1 MKSQPGAFAALIKLL
16 EAPDFRS
23 KLLHARQNPK
33 GAVAQEILSVVVAF
47 VNAAAVK
54 VPWGHRERSA
64 EVHALIAG
72 QRAHGAAAIFYTCAP
87 DDVHQPLAV
96 RLSFPNQGPEERH
109 NDMLFPRG
117 QQREFL
123 AALRGQTTDERMAF
137 EPHMDEISLQKLAA
151 ANPVA
156 SVLTFAHLT
165 ESFRTDLLGYSSDRP
180 GNLSMLM
187 PGDDGVAEPEY
198 KRMRGVFGVC
208 TLNRDVKECNKRA
221 AMHEHGQAHSGGVSP
236 ALLADV
242 ASDDRLRQE
251 ALDALDTQVRG
262 ELELEFHAI
271 KVLQE
276 ELKVAARRDAAF
288 EIVEPKLTREEVVN
302 EYCRNQRKTRS
313 GLTAKQE
320 DEIWCEWL
328 KDNWDPEVMVQSQI
342 VIMNRH
348 THEHQATCAGA
359 GKDGK
364 GKGRW
369 MCRMCMPAGHDVER
383 TRCVELRAFVPNEA
397 PVDDVDLDVE
407 VAASDG
413 VVVRFYLHHDEE
425 EARRK
430 KAGLERREKDT
441 EERDAAAEDAEMED
455 TEADSETEVDT
466 DSDDMQLDDRE
477 EKDERSCWP
486 KHLDSKRYTP
496 IDLDGIPRGANRATL
511 RQALKRRK
519 NIELPEPTLFH
530 VVGGEEV
537 ETTLELAIGGE
548 EVPPGRVVHVEVR
561 QPIEYRCS
569 YCYPHNLLGKTDVT
583 QEEREDEI
591 RKEDNL
597 RDLYYYAYRPTPA
610 KAQGRRPTPAK
621 AHGRTDQRSLVVDI
635 RRRLLPTEDDMEY
648 KGTKNELAALVA
660 KVRNNEHTKWSE
672 EPIDE
677 AIKQIEKIDAP
688 GQRLYELLQRPEFR
702 VHRERLDEVKKDAE
716 HVSTCRKRI
725 SDRLAEPCERGGVDK
740 ATVDALL
747 QAPLDDTLRGWL
759 RKLLPPEDYD
769 CVGLDLAV
777 KLETGTDGRPGL
789 RLRRLLDAWG
799 SRAFVCRNGTAIRT
813 RTLSRHA
820 ARCRESDLD
829 ARRVAG
835 IIADWN
841 ITIALCTAGNAVPLT
856 LGAGS
861 ASKSTAMYSIKYMG
875 KDSVNISAAAT
886 VLHEAAK
893 KVHEHP
899 SSADDALTA
908 ERTSKHFCQHV
919 INHRLAA
926 LPLIAWLIAS

>member
-1 MKSQPGAFAALIKLL
+1 MFTYLDNRFAHCFTHLFQCANVCLRHAANQAVALRVKSQPGAFAALIKLL

-87 DDVHQPLAV
+87 DDVHQALAV
-96 RLSFPNQGPEERH
+96 RLSFPNPGPEERH
-109 NDMLFPRG
+109 DDMLFPRG

-137 EPHMDEISLQKLAA
+137 DPPMDEISLQKLAA

-165 ESFRTDLLGYSSDRP
+165 ESFRTDLLGYSSERP
-180 GNLSMLM
+180 SNLSMLM

-242 ASDDRLRQE
+242 ASNDALRQE

-369 MCRMCMPAGHDVER
+369 MCRMCAPWGHDVER
-383 TRCVELRAFVPNEA
+383 TRCVELRAFVPDEEPA
-397 PVDDVDLDVE
+397 QDVDMDQEAACGDGLVLQFYLCKLE
-407 VAASDG
+407 LKAAS
-413 VVVRFYLHHDEE
+413 
-425 EARRK
+425 
-430 KAGLERREKDT
+430 KDT
-441 EERDAAAEDAEMED
+441 EMED
-455 TEADSETEVDT
+455 VEAEHPCCPEHLGSE
-466 DSDDMQLDDRE
+466 
-477 EKDERSCWP
+477 
-486 KHLDSKRYTP
+486 RYTC
-496 IDLDGIPRGANRATL
+496 IKLDGIPRGANRATL
-511 RQALKRRK
+511 RQKLSQELKKRK
-519 NIELPEPTLFH
+519 VIELHRATLFH
-530 VVGGEEV
+530 VVGGAEV
-537 ETTLELAIGGE
+537 ETTLELALEGNE
-548 EVPPGRVVHVEVR
+548 LPPGRVVHVEVR

-569 YCYPHNLLGKTDVT
+569 YCYPHNLLGKIDVT

-597 RDLYYYAYRPTPA
+597 RDLYYHAYRPTPA
-610 KAQGRRPTPAK
+610 KADVI
-621 AHGRTDQRSLVVDI
+621 TDQRSLVVDI
-635 RRRLLPTEDDMEY
+635 RRRLLPTNDDMDY

-660 KVRNNEHTKWSE
+660 KVRNNEHTEWREK
-672 EPIDE
+672 PIDE
-677 AIKQIEKIDAP
+677 AIDQMELIDAP
-688 GQRLYELLQRPEFR
+688 GQRLNELLQRPEFR
-702 VHRERLDEVKKDAE
+702 VHRKRLDEVIQDAN
-716 HVSTCRKRI
+716 HVSKCKKRI
-725 SDRLAEPCERGGVDK
+725 SGRLAELCERGGVDK
-740 ATVDALL
+740 ATVDALNSM
-747 QAPLDDTLRGWL
+747 PLNDTLCGRLRG
-759 RKLLPPEDYD
+759 LLTPEDCDY
-769 CVGLDLAV
+769 VGLERAL
-777 KLETGTDGRPGL
+777 KLEAGTDGRPGL

-799 SRAFVCRNGTAIRT
+799 SRAFVCRN
-813 RTLSRHA
+813 
-820 ARCRESDLD
+820 
-829 ARRVAG
+829 G

-886 VLHEAAK
+886 VLHEADK
-893 KVHEHP
+893 KVREYP
-899 SSADDALTA
+899 SSADDKLTA

-919 INHRLAA
+919 INHRCGWHLLRHQICGTAV
-926 LPLIAWLIAS
+926 

>member
-1 MKSQPGAFAALIKLL
+1 MFTYLDNRFAHCLTHLFQCADVCLRHAANQAVALRVKSQPGAFAALTKLL

-87 DDVHQPLAV
+87 DDVHQANAV

-109 NDMLFPRG
+109 DDTLFPRG
-117 QQREFL
+117 QQKEFL
-123 AALRGQTTDERMAF
+123 AALRGQTTEERTAF
-137 EPHMDEISLQKLAA
+137 EPRMDEISLQKLAA
-151 ANPVA
+151 ANPIA

-165 ESFRTDLLGYSSDRP
+165 ESFRTDLLGHSWDRP
-180 GNLSMLM
+180 SNLSMLM
-187 PGDDGVAEPEY
+187 PPTSLTPQEDGVAESEH

-208 TLNRDVKECNKRA
+208 TCNRDVKECNKRA
-221 AMHEHGQAHSGGVSP
+221 AMHEHGQAHSAGVSP
-236 ALLADV
+236 ELLAHV
-242 ASDDRLRQE
+242 ASNDALRQE

-262 ELELEFHAI
+262 EIELEFHAI

-276 ELKVAARRDAAF
+276 ELRVAARRDAAF
-288 EIVEPKLTREEVVN
+288 EIVEPRLTREEAIN
-302 EYCRNQRKTRS
+302 EHCRNQRKSRS
-313 GLTAKQE
+313 DLTAKEE
-320 DEIWCEWL
+320 DAIWCEWL
-328 KDNWDPEVMVQSQI
+328 AENWDPEVMVQSQI

-369 MCRMCMPAGHDVER
+369 MCRMCAPWGHDVER
-383 TRCVELRAFVPNEA
+383 TRCVELRAFVPDET
-397 PVDDVDLDVE
+397 PVDDVDMDVE

-413 VVVRFYLHHDEE
+413 VVVCFYLHHDEE

-430 KAGLERREKDT
+430 KAGLNLDHDAQMEAAEMEDT
-441 EERDAAAEDAEMED
+441 EIEDAEMED
-455 TEADSETEVDT
+455 AD
-466 DSDDMQLDDRE
+466 
-477 EKDERSCWP
+477 WP
-486 KHLDSKRYTP
+486 KHLKRKHYRRFP
-496 IDLDGIPRGANRATL
+496 LDGIPCGASRATL
-511 RQALKRRK
+511 RRELRRRL
-519 NIELPEPTLFH
+519 NIELDRATLFH
-530 VVGGEEV
+530 VVGGAEV
-537 ETTLELAIGGE
+537 ETTLELALEGNE
-548 EVPPGRVVHVEVR
+548 LPPGRVVHVEVR

-610 KAQGRRPTPAK
+610 KA
-621 AHGRTDQRSLVVDI
+621 HSTDQRSLVVDI
-635 RRRLLPTEDDMEY
+635 RRRLLPTKDDMEY
-648 KGTKNELAALVA
+648 KGEKNELAALVD
-660 KVRNNEHTKWSE
+660 KVRHNELTEWDKK
-672 EPIDE
+672 PIDE
-677 AIKQIEKIDAP
+677 AIKKMELIDAS

-702 VHRERLDEVKKDAE
+702 VHRERLDEAKQDAQ

-725 SDRLAEPCERGGVDK
+725 FGRLAELCERGGVDK
-740 ATVDALL
+740 ATVDELD
-747 QAPLDDTLRGWL
+747 QTPLVGTLCGRLRG
-759 RKLLPPEDYD
+759 LLSPEDCDY
-769 CVGLDLAV
+769 VGLDEDDVKRAV
-777 KLETGTDGRPGL
+777 KLEAGTDGRPGL

-799 SRAFVCRNGTAIRT
+799 SRAFVCRNG
-813 RTLSRHA
+813 
-820 ARCRESDLD
+820 
-829 ARRVAG
+829 

-841 ITIALCTAGNAVPLT
+841 ITIAVCTAGNAVPLT

-886 VLHEAAK
+886 VLHEADK
-893 KVHEHP
+893 KVREYP
-899 SSADDALTA
+899 SSADDKLTA

-919 INHRLAA
+919 INHRCGWHLSV
-926 LPLIAWLIAS
+926 LS

>member
-109 NDMLFPRG
+109 DDMLFPRG

-137 EPHMDEISLQKLAA
+137 EPRMDEISLQKLAA

-165 ESFRTDLLGYSSDRP
+165 ESFRTDLLGYSSERP
-180 GNLSMLM
+180 SNLSMLM

-242 ASDDRLRQE
+242 ASNDALRQE

-383 TRCVELRAFVPNEA
+383 TRCVELRAFVPDEEPA
-397 PVDDVDLDVE
+397 QDVDMDQEAACGDGLVLQFYLCKLE
-407 VAASDG
+407 LKAAS
-413 VVVRFYLHHDEE
+413 
-425 EARRK
+425 
-430 KAGLERREKDT
+430 KDT
-441 EERDAAAEDAEMED
+441 EMED
-455 TEADSETEVDT
+455 VEAEHPCCPEHLGSE
-466 DSDDMQLDDRE
+466 
-477 EKDERSCWP
+477 
-486 KHLDSKRYTP
+486 RYTC
-496 IDLDGIPRGANRATL
+496 IKLDGIPRGANRATL
-511 RQALKRRK
+511 RQKLSQELKKRK
-519 NIELPEPTLFH
+519 VIELHRATLFH
-530 VVGGEEV
+530 VVGGAEV
-537 ETTLELAIGGE
+537 ETTLELALEGNE
-548 EVPPGRVVHVEVR
+548 LPPGRVVHVEVR

-569 YCYPHNLLGKTDVT
+569 YCYPHNLLGKIDVT

-597 RDLYYYAYRPTPA
+597 RDLYYHAYRPTPA
-610 KAQGRRPTPAK
+610 KADVI
-621 AHGRTDQRSLVVDI
+621 TDQRSLVVDI
-635 RRRLLPTEDDMEY
+635 RRRLLPTNDDMDY

-660 KVRNNEHTKWSE
+660 KVRNNEHTEWREK
-672 EPIDE
+672 PIDE
-677 AIKQIEKIDAP
+677 AIDQMELIDAP
-688 GQRLYELLQRPEFR
+688 GQRLNELLQRPEFR
-702 VHRERLDEVKKDAE
+702 VHRKRLDEVIQDAN
-716 HVSTCRKRI
+716 HVSKCKKRI
-725 SDRLAEPCERGGVDK
+725 SGRLAELCERGGVDK
-740 ATVDALL
+740 ATVDALNSM
-747 QAPLDDTLRGWL
+747 PLNDTLCGRLRG
-759 RKLLPPEDYD
+759 LLTPEDCDY
-769 CVGLDLAV
+769 VGLERAL
-777 KLETGTDGRPGL
+777 KLEAGTDGRPGL

-799 SRAFVCRNGTAIRT
+799 SRAFVCRN
-813 RTLSRHA
+813 
-820 ARCRESDLD
+820 
-829 ARRVAG
+829 G

-886 VLHEAAK
+886 VLHEADK
-893 KVHEHP
+893 KVREYP
-899 SSADDALTA
+899 SSADDKLTA

-919 INHRLAA
+919 INHRCGWHLLRHQICGTAV
-926 LPLIAWLIAS
+926 

>member
-1 MKSQPGAFAALIKLL
+1 MPCACTAPPSYPVWVRLRRDLFPLRRGLTLGKSVSRRQLHRMFTYLDNRFAHCFTHLFQCANVCLRHAANQAVALRVKSQPGAFAALIKLL

-87 DDVHQPLAV
+87 DDVHQALAV

-109 NDMLFPRG
+109 DDRLFPRG

-137 EPHMDEISLQKLAA
+137 EPRMDEISLQKLAA

-165 ESFRTDLLGYSSDRP
+165 ESFRTDLLGYSSERP
-180 GNLSMLM
+180 SNLSMLM

-242 ASDDRLRQE
+242 ASNDALRQE

-328 KDNWDPEVMVQSQI
+328 KDNWDPEVMVQSQS

-369 MCRMCMPAGHDVER
+369 MCRMCAPWGHDVER
-383 TRCVELRAFVPNEA
+383 TRCVELRAFVP
-397 PVDDVDLDVE
+397 DDEPAQDV
-407 VAASDG
+407 S
-413 VVVRFYLHHDEE
+413 
-425 EARRK
+425 
-430 KAGLERREKDT
+430 
-441 EERDAAAEDAEMED
+441 
-455 TEADSETEVDT
+455 
-466 DSDDMQLDDRE
+466 
-477 EKDERSCWP
+477 
-486 KHLDSKRYTP
+486 
-496 IDLDGIPRGANRATL
+496 
-511 RQALKRRK
+511 
-519 NIELPEPTLFH
+519 
-530 VVGGEEV
+530 
-537 ETTLELAIGGE
+537 
-548 EVPPGRVVHVEVR
+548 
-561 QPIEYRCS
+561 
-569 YCYPHNLLGKTDVT
+569 
-583 QEEREDEI
+583 
-591 RKEDNL
+591 
-597 RDLYYYAYRPTPA
+597 
-610 KAQGRRPTPAK
+610 
-621 AHGRTDQRSLVVDI
+621 
-635 RRRLLPTEDDMEY
+635 
-648 KGTKNELAALVA
+648 
-660 KVRNNEHTKWSE
+660 
-672 EPIDE
+672 
-677 AIKQIEKIDAP
+677 
-688 GQRLYELLQRPEFR
+688 
-702 VHRERLDEVKKDAE
+702 
-716 HVSTCRKRI
+716 
-725 SDRLAEPCERGGVDK
+725 
-740 ATVDALL
+740 
-747 QAPLDDTLRGWL
+747 
-759 RKLLPPEDYD
+759 
-769 CVGLDLAV
+769 
-777 KLETGTDGRPGL
+777 
-789 RLRRLLDAWG
+789 
-799 SRAFVCRNGTAIRT
+799 
-813 RTLSRHA
+813 
-820 ARCRESDLD
+820 
-829 ARRVAG
+829 
-835 IIADWN
+835 
-841 ITIALCTAGNAVPLT
+841 
-856 LGAGS
+856 
-861 ASKSTAMYSIKYMG
+861 
-875 KDSVNISAAAT
+875 
-886 VLHEAAK
+886 
-893 KVHEHP
+893 
-899 SSADDALTA
+899 
-908 ERTSKHFCQHV
+908 
-919 INHRLAA
+919 
-926 LPLIAWLIAS
+926 

>member
-1 MKSQPGAFAALIKLL
+1 MFTYLDNRFAHCFTHLFQCANVCLRHAANQAVALRVKSQPGAFAALIKLL

-87 DDVHQPLAV
+87 DDVHQALAV

-109 NDMLFPRG
+109 DDMLFPRG

-165 ESFRTDLLGYSSDRP
+165 ESFRTDLLGYSSERP
-180 GNLSMLM
+180 SNLSMLM

-242 ASDDRLRQE
+242 ASNDALRQE

-369 MCRMCMPAGHDVER
+369 MCRMCAPWGHDVER
-383 TRCVELRAFVPNEA
+383 TRCVELRAFVPDEEPA
-397 PVDDVDLDVE
+397 QDVDMDQEAACGDGLVLQFYLCKLE
-407 VAASDG
+407 LKAAS
-413 VVVRFYLHHDEE
+413 
-425 EARRK
+425 
-430 KAGLERREKDT
+430 KDT
-441 EERDAAAEDAEMED
+441 EMED
-455 TEADSETEVDT
+455 VEAEHPCCPEHLGSE
-466 DSDDMQLDDRE
+466 
-477 EKDERSCWP
+477 
-486 KHLDSKRYTP
+486 RYTC
-496 IDLDGIPRGANRATL
+496 IKLDGIPRGANRATL
-511 RQALKRRK
+511 RQKLSQELKKRK
-519 NIELPEPTLFH
+519 VIELHRATLFH
-530 VVGGEEV
+530 VVGGAEV
-537 ETTLELAIGGE
+537 ETTLELALEGNE
-548 EVPPGRVVHVEVR
+548 LPPGRVVHVEVR

-569 YCYPHNLLGKTDVT
+569 YCYPHNLLGKIDVT

-597 RDLYYYAYRPTPA
+597 RDLYYHAYRPTPA
-610 KAQGRRPTPAK
+610 KADVI
-621 AHGRTDQRSLVVDI
+621 TDQRSLVVDI
-635 RRRLLPTEDDMEY
+635 RRRLLPTNDDMDY

-660 KVRNNEHTKWSE
+660 KVRNNEHTEWREK
-672 EPIDE
+672 PIDE
-677 AIKQIEKIDAP
+677 AIDQMELIDAP
-688 GQRLYELLQRPEFR
+688 GQRRDELLQRPEFR
-702 VHRERLDEVKKDAE
+702 VHRKRLDEVIQDAN
-716 HVSTCRKRI
+716 HVSKCKKRI
-725 SDRLAEPCERGGVDK
+725 SGRLAELCERGGVDK
-740 ATVDALL
+740 ATVDALNSM
-747 QAPLDDTLRGWL
+747 PLNDTLCGRLRG
-759 RKLLPPEDYD
+759 LLTPEDCDY
-769 CVGLDLAV
+769 VGLERAL
-777 KLETGTDGRPGL
+777 KLEAGTDGRPGL

-799 SRAFVCRNGTAIRT
+799 SRAFVCRN
-813 RTLSRHA
+813 
-820 ARCRESDLD
+820 
-829 ARRVAG
+829 G

-886 VLHEAAK
+886 VLHEADK
-893 KVHEHP
+893 KVREYP
-899 SSADDALTA
+899 SSADDKLTA

-919 INHRLAA
+919 INHRCGWHLLRHQICGTAV
-926 LPLIAWLIAS
+926 